1 MGKTLEEKMKN
12 IFKSIRKF
20 FRDGKKSMYWN
31 LNKFML
37 SNNLGDKRWNIR
49 DKEETVEKIL
59 QGYSISRYGD
69 GEFSMIISPKNIS
82 FQEYDSILSKKL
94 FEVLNSSLE
103 NHLVAIPTPLI
114 KVDDLIKGDGW
125 YWSKYY
131 FQKKKYLDK
140 ILDKNKVYYDAM
152 ISRFYMPYLE
162 KTKNIKVIEKLKNY
176 FENKDILILEGE
188 NTRFGLGNEL
198 LKKSKRIRRI
208 ILPARDSFSKYNE
221 ILEEVKNN
229 YSQDVLLLIALGPT
243 ATVLA
248 YDFCKLGYQALDIGH
263 MDIEFEWYLAGATQ
277 KIDLPNKS
285 VNEVTGVV
293 EKQIQDSKLEDIYN
307 KQIVKKIL

>member
-162 KTKNIKVIEKLKNY
+162 KIKNIKVIEKLKNY

-248 YDFCKLGYQALDIGH
+248 YDFCKLGYQALDVGH

-293 EKQIQDSKLEDIYN
+293 EKQIQDSELEDIYN

>member
-1 MGKTLEEKMKN
+1 MKN

-162 KTKNIKVIEKLKNY
+162 KIKNIKVIEKLKNY

-248 YDFCKLGYQALDIGH
+248 YDFCKLGYQALDVGH

>member
-1 MGKTLEEKMKN
+1 MKN

-248 YDFCKLGYQALDIGH
+248 YDFCKLGYQALDVGH

-293 EKQIQDSKLEDIYN
+293 EKQIQDSELEDIYN

>member
-1 MGKTLEEKMKN
+1 MKN

-114 KVDDLIKGDGW
+114 KVDNLIKGDGW

-248 YDFCKLGYQALDIGH
+248 YDFCKLGYQALDVGH

-293 EKQIQDSKLEDIYN
+293 EKQIQDSELEDIYN

>member
-1 MGKTLEEKMKN
+1 MGKTLDEKMKN

-248 YDFCKLGYQALDIGH
+248 YDFCKLGYQALDVGH

-293 EKQIQDSKLEDIYN
+293 EKQIQDSELEDIYN